1 MNMRYRN
8 TGGSGCGDFE
18 KDGRASCPKARL
30 EGGWRL
36 LKRDPGAILEVV
48 LNIAVVLVLVITV
61 TV

>member
-8 TGGSGCGDFE
+8 IAGTGCGDSE
-18 KDGRASCPKARL
+18 KGARANCPKARF

-36 LKRDPGAILEVV
+36 LKRDPGVILEVV